1 MSCYRDEA
9 NKKLQPTFH
18 AVSICMN
25 TRSSY
30 FIMQTAPACNAAELG
45 VKVKRRHSGQ

>member
-25 TRSSY
+25 ARPSH
-30 FIMQTAPACNAAELG
+30 FIMQTASACTAADAG
-45 VKVKRRHSGQ
+45 VSPKNKEI